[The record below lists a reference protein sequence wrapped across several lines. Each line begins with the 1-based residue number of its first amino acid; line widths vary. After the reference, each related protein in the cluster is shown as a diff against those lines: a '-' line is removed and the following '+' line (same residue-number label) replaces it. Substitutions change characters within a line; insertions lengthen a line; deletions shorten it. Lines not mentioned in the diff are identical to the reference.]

1 MFVVSQ
7 SVSLL
12 LRGRE
17 RQSIMCEWREL
28 GRSAMPPPK
37 RSRLKEEE
45 EEEEEEEE
53 DCDENAV
60 TQITSSQQSQHT

>member
-1 MFVVSQ
+1 
-7 SVSLL
+7 
-12 LRGRE
+12 
-17 RQSIMCEWREL
+17 MCEWREL

-45 EEEEEEEE
+45 EEEEEE